1 MKTFYTTI
9 QLFVGLIC
17 FLGQSQNLVK
27 NPSFEAK
34 NKCPDD
40 YGTLNIDVKH
50 WKIPSLGTTD
60 YFSTCSTKLPV
71 EDNFIGSQRPFEG
84 DGYAGMYMYAPQD
97 YREYI
102 TAALE
107 TTLEKGK
114 SYKISFMINLADK
127 VEFAVNTF
135 DILLSKTAF
144 EVNTSKY
151 IDLGYV
157 PTSSDMNYKEIM
169 TRGYYDNT
177 EEWTEVSTTIIA
189 KGNERFLTIGN
200 FKSNEST
207 NIQIVKKAPRK
218 SAYYFIDMV
227 SVEAMPFF
235 NLNELY
241 VIDDILFDNDET
253 SIEVSNNEQLQGLID
268 YLKAK
273 PNLKVNL
280 YGHTDAM
287 GSANYNDD
295 LSEKRAETIANFLI
309 KQGVPKSKIA
319 WKGFG
324 LKKPIVDNNQEQL
337 RFKNRR
343 VEFLISQPDSNYA
356 NTVYEDQ

>member
-1 MKTFYTTI
+1 MKIFYAII
-9 QLFVGLIC
+9 QLFIGLIC
-17 FLGQSQNLVK
+17 VLGQSQNLVK

-60 YFSTCSTKLPV
+60 YFSTCSTKLPT

-84 DGYAGMYMYAPQD
+84 DSYAGMYLYAPQD

-102 TAALE
+102 TAELE
-107 TTLEKGK
+107 TTLEEGK

-135 DILLSKTAF
+135 DILLSKSAF

-157 PTSSDMNYKEIM
+157 PTSLDMNYKEIM
-169 TRGYYDNT
+169 SRGYYDNT
-177 EEWTEVSTTIIA
+177 EEWTEVSTTIVA

-227 SVEAMPFF
+227 SVEALPFF
-235 NLNELY
+235 NLDELY

-253 SIEVSNNEQLQGLID
+253 SIEVSYNEQLKDLIN

-287 GSANYNDD
+287 GSANYNDE

-309 KQGVPKSKIA
+309 SQGVPKSKIA

-324 LKKPIVDNNQEQL
+324 LKKPIVDNSQEQL